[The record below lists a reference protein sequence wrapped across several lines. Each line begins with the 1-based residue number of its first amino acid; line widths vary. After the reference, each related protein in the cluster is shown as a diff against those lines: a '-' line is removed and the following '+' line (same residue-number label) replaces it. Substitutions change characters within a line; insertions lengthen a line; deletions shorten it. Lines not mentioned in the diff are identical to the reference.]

1 MVVEQTL
8 RNPALLRLY
17 KTHNQEPSK
26 LLNHK
31 SLSEVEG
38 TDGPDWDRLLKNVV
52 SLPSG
57 NEHAYGYE
65 NAIEALLSAMFYP
78 ALVHPK
84 LQTEIH
90 DGRKRVDI
98 TYTNMGNKGFFSWLS
113 RHYPT
118 PHIFFECKNYGNE
131 IGNPELDQI
140 SGRFSP
146 SRGQFG
152 IIVCRKIADRAKFVE
167 RCRDTAK
174 DHRGYVIALE
184 DADLI
189 RLTEDVKGCLDFF
202 ELPLL
207 KERFDRLVF

>member
-26 LLNHK
+26 PLNHK

-78 ALVHPK
+78 A
-84 LQTEIH
+84 
-90 DGRKRVDI
+90 
-98 TYTNMGNKGFFSWLS
+98 
-113 RHYPT
+113 
-118 PHIFFECKNYGNE
+118 
-131 IGNPELDQI
+131 
-140 SGRFSP
+140 
-146 SRGQFG
+146 
-152 IIVCRKIADRAKFVE
+152 
-167 RCRDTAK
+167 
-174 DHRGYVIALE
+174 
-184 DADLI
+184 
-189 RLTEDVKGCLDFF
+189 
-202 ELPLL
+202 
-207 KERFDRLVF
+207 